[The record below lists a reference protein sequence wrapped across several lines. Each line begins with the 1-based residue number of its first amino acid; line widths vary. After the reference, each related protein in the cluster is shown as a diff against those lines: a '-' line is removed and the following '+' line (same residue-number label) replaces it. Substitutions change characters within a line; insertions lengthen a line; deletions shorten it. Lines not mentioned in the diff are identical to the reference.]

1 MEISGFCSGCNSR
14 KTITDVESGEIVCG
28 SCGLVITEKSL
39 DQRPEW
45 RAFTGDEFES
55 RKRTGDPTSLGRH
68 DRGLTTVI
76 SKADRDSTGRILDPA
91 VRYSMHRLRMW
102 NARTQTDAPGE
113 RALRHALMELDKLR
127 DKMALPEATA
137 EKTAYIYRKA
147 VKHGLNKGRS
157 IRAVL
162 AAAIYIACRES
173 GQDRRI
179 REIAKISN
187 ITQKEIARS
196 YRMLVLELD
205 LKVPQADPI
214 KCINVIA
221 NRGQLSEKTKREA
234 IKLMKKVVK
243 TKISAGKDPMGL
255 AASVL
260 YMACLGTGEAITQKE
275 LARTAGVTEVTV
287 RNRCKNLSDSL
298 ELNYNKRKTKLI
310 RPRLGSASC

>member
-1 MEISGFCSGCNSR
+1 
-14 KTITDVESGEIVCG
+14 
-28 SCGLVITEKSL
+28 
-39 DQRPEW
+39 
-45 RAFTGDEFES
+45 
-55 RKRTGDPTSLGRH
+55 
-68 DRGLTTVI
+68 
-76 SKADRDSTGRILDPA
+76 
-91 VRYSMHRLRMW
+91 MW

-127 DKMALPEATA
+127 DKMALPEATT

-147 VKHGLNKGRS
+147 LKHGLNKGRPIS
-157 IRAVL
+157 AVL
-162 AAAIYIACRES
+162 AAALYIACRES

-196 YRMLVLELD
+196 YRMLVLGLD
-205 LKVPQADPI
+205 LKIPLPDPI
-214 KCINVIA
+214 KCINIIA

-234 IKLMKKVVK
+234 IRLMKEVVK

-260 YMACLGTGEAITQKE
+260 YMACLETGEAKPQKE

-287 RNRCKNLSDSL
+287 RNRCKNLSESL
-298 ELNYNKRKTKLI
+298 NLNYYRRNKKLI
-310 RPRLGSASC
+310 RPRLRSARC